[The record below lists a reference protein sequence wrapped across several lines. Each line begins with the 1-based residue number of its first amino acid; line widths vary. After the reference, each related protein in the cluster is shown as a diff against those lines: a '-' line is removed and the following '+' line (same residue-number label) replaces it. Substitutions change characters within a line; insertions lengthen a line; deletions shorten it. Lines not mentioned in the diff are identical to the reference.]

1 MVMATPSVF
10 PAPARRARPKDQLG
24 HSSIKVTV
32 DLYGHLVPGANRS
45 AVDRLA
51 AATSYN
57 LAATD
62 EENRDED
69 SGGSAGED
77 WSRRR
82 ELNPRPTDY
91 ELSRSTYSGYPNR

>member
-51 AATSYN
+51 AATSRN
-57 LAATD
+57 LPATD
-62 EENRDED
+62 EKGRGEA
-69 SGGSAGED
+69 SGGNSEEN
-77 WSRRR
+77 WSRGR

-91 ELSRSTYSGYPNR
+91 EKRPASCRPPLTV